1 MLYLS
6 SPLRRCRYIP
16 VVSSIREAVFG
27 VFEQM
32 ILLNKDEFR
41 FDERN
46 RRPPTARVNALLSFT
61 YTLLI
66 NKCCGA

>member
-1 MLYLS
+1 
-6 SPLRRCRYIP
+6 
-16 VVSSIREAVFG
+16 
-27 VFEQM
+27 M

-61 YTLLI
+61 YTLLKI
-66 NKCCGA
+66 NVAALESVGLAPYVGYLHKTPGSMLACARYY